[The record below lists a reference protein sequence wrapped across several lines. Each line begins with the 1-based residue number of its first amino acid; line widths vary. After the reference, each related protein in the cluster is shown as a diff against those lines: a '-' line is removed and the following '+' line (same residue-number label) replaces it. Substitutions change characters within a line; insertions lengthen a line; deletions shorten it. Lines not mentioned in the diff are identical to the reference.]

1 MLKRP
6 MIGVGILIK
15 KGCKILL
22 LKRKGSHGKGEWALP
37 GGYQEFG
44 ESLKEC
50 AIREVKEETD
60 LEIKQKDLK
69 FVSLSEQKDFI
80 KSDDKHFITIG
91 FLTEFK
97 GDKSPQIGEPEKCE
111 ALQWWDLNNLPQP
124 LFVPSRDSIKNFKK
138 KQVFTG

>member
-15 KGCKILL
+15 KGSKILL
-22 LKRKGSHGKGEWALP
+22 LKRKGSHGEGEWALP

-50 AIREVKEETD
+50 AIREVKEETG

-69 FVSLSEQKDFI
+69 LISVSEQKGFI
-80 KSDDKHFITIG
+80 KSDGGHFITIG

-97 GDKSPQIGEPEKCE
+97 GKKRPKIGEPEKCE
-111 ALQWWDLNNLPQP
+111 RLDWFKLDQLPKP
-124 LFVPSRDSIKNFKK
+124 LFAPSRASITNFKK
-138 KQVFTG
+138 KIIFAK